1 MDNFFT
7 DGMKR
12 GELKEDDFFHVPQE
26 EISTKSCMSISTAK
40 REMISLVK
48 EGFIEKTN
56 TRNKSFYRVNLKKM
70 NDFISGFDIE
80 TFEND
85 RLKEL
90 VSIRNGNIRR
100 SRANKRQQTSI

>member
-1 MDNFFT
+1 MLF
-7 DGMKR
+7 R
-12 GELKEDDFFHVPQE
+12 
-26 EISTKSCMSISTAK
+26 S
-40 REMISLVK
+40 VK